1 MSDLYAN
8 DKRQPNQN
16 NIDSHNIL
24 QFEQIIN
31 SQFEETLFQKS
42 KIWAFD
48 FKKDNPIVPSLEQN
62 MPNMNMVNEESDI
75 ENKENFNLAS
85 QNQIFCDIKI
95 KFDEETNEHSL
106 LKNVKFAKSHNS
118 FRANLLKSLPGNEKK
133 LKEMAKERLKES
145 LNKTNTSTLSKNL
158 KPSGVPRFLFHD
170 K

>member
-1 MSDLYAN
+1 
-8 DKRQPNQN
+8 
-16 NIDSHNIL
+16 
-24 QFEQIIN
+24 
-31 SQFEETLFQKS
+31 
-42 KIWAFD
+42 
-48 FKKDNPIVPSLEQN
+48 

-106 LKNVKFAKSHNS
+106 LKNVNFAKSHYS